1 MEPELD
7 FNNYRIEKDYYNN
20 LIADGLEQIQFQI
33 QIIAQK
39 FIDYENNKEKRGLM
53 NNIGCHFSIIQT
65 QLKLIT
71 DNLRK

>member
-7 FNNYRIEKDYYNN
+7 FNNYRIEKENDNN

-53 NNIGCHFSIIQT
+53 NNIGYHFSIIQT